1 MFMEWFYITI
11 SIISL
16 GLAIFL
22 LGKAKALEN
31 NNKKRYYFAA
41 TILVIVMIIL
51 DLICR
56 FLEYFEFSC
65 KSILL
70 HTLIVLYFS
79 ASCVTAFFWMMY
91 SEELQISKLISK
103 KIIRIVLLMPLA
115 ILIVI
120 GGVAIY
126 HGWLCVKNDAGYHR
140 GFLFYSQIAIAYLYI
155 FLAAVSAIVRMIFN
169 KGFREKHEYLTIASM
184 AIYPI
189 IFMVLQCVYDNSS
202 YLELGLI
209 LGLYHAYIYM
219 NSFERER
226 YKNYSKIISYSKLF
240 EQSYFIDLETGLCE
254 EIIEKNK
261 NNNNENQKVYYKKN
275 ILNFEELCKGYIDN
289 EVYEEDKE
297 ILRLVTDRE
306 YIKSNLKSYKQY
318 YDCVYREQIDG
329 KIKWYKLYMILQS
342 LNSEYEPSKAL
353 LATINVDDE
362 MQKEEAQRLLLIEAL
377 DEANSANAAKSNFL
391 SNISHE
397 IRTPMNAIVGYTTL
411 ADVNF
416 DNTEKLRDYITKIK
430 NSSTHLLD
438 LINKIL
444 DMSKIESGKI
454 ELDNM
459 QCDIV
464 DIIDT
469 AVKMNSE
476 LAYTKSIN
484 LCYEF
489 NQVLNKDI
497 YADKLRIGQIAINLI
512 SNAVKY
518 TNEFGNVKV
527 SLTEVI
533 KNTDYSNYLLVV
545 EDDGIGMTTEFVE
558 RIFEPFERERTSTDS
573 GVEGTG
579 LGLTITKKIIELMDG
594 SIEIESEAGRGSK
607 ITVSLEFKKQ
617 IVDNKPITRFNDLEV
632 SKLSGK
638 RVLLVED
645 NEINQEIAIELL
657 KLLNIS
663 VDAVDNGQK
672 AIDLLNVVDDDKFDF
687 ILMDI
692 QMPVL
697 DGYETT
703 KCIRNMDGRYQSIP
717 IIAMTANAFSEDI
730 IKEQSVG
737 INGHISKPIEIDKLI
752 SILQKLI

>member
-1 MFMEWFYITI
+1 MLMEWFYITI
-11 SIISL
+11 SLISL

-22 LGKAKALEN
+22 LGKAKALETN
-31 NNKKRYYFAA
+31 DKKRYYFAA

-51 DLICR
+51 DLTCR
-56 FLEYFEFSC
+56 FFEYFDFSC

-79 ASCVTAFFWMMY
+79 ASCVTAYFWMMY
-91 SEELQISKLISK
+91 SEELQISKIISK
-103 KIIRIVLLMPLA
+103 KIIRIALLIPLA

-126 HGWLCVKNDAGYHR
+126 HGWLCENNDAGYHR

-155 FLAAVSAIVRMIFN
+155 FLAAISAIARMIFN

-189 IFMVLQCVYDNSS
+189 IFMVMQCVYDNSS

-261 NNNNENQKVYYKKN
+261 NNDENQRDYYKKN
-275 ILNFEELCKGYIDN
+275 ILNFEEVCRDYIDN
-289 EVYEEDKE
+289 EVYEDDKE
-297 ILRLVTDRE
+297 MLRLVTDRE

-318 YDCVYREQIDG
+318 YDCIYREQING
-329 KIKWYKLYMILQS
+329 KIKWYKLYIILQS

-416 DNTEKLRDYITKIK
+416 DNQEKLREYISKIK
-430 NSSTHLLD
+430 VSSTHLLD

-444 DMSKIESGKI
+444 DMSKIESGKV

-484 LCYEF
+484 LSYEF

-518 TNEFGNVKV
+518 TNEFGNVSV
-527 SLTEVI
+527 TLTEII
-533 KNTDYSNYLLVV
+533 KNTDYSNYVLIV
-545 EDDGIGMTTEFVE
+545 EDDGIGMTNEFVE
-558 RIFEPFERERTSTDS
+558 RIFEPFERERNSTDS

-579 LGLTITKKIIELMDG
+579 LGLAITKKIIDLMDG
-594 SIEIESEAGRGSK
+594 SIEIESETDKGTK
-607 ITVSLEFKKQ
+607 ITVSLEFKKN
-617 IVDNKPITRFNDLEV
+617 IIDNKPIARFNDLEV
-632 SKLSGK
+632 TKLSGK
-638 RVLLVED
+638 KGLLVED

-663 VDAVDNGQK
+663 VDVVDNGQK
-672 AIDLLNVVDDDKFDF
+672 AIDLLNVLDDDKFDF

-703 KCIRNMDGRYQSIP
+703 KCIRSMEGRYQSIP

-737 INGHISKPIEIDKLI
+737 INGHISKPIEMDKLI

>member
-1 MFMEWFYITI
+1 MEWFYIVI
-11 SIISL
+11 SLVSL

-22 LGKAKALEN
+22 MCKAKSLEN

-41 TILVIVMIIL
+41 TILVIVMIVL
-51 DLICR
+51 DLTCR
-56 FLEYFEFSC
+56 ILEYFDFSY
-65 KSILL
+65 KSIFL

-79 ASCVTAFFWMMY
+79 VSCVTAYCWMMY
-91 SEELQISKLISK
+91 SEELQNS
-103 KIIRIVLLMPLA
+103 KIILKLAMKIILLIPLVV
-115 ILIVI
+115 LIVI
-120 GGVAIY
+120 CCTAIY
-126 HGWLCVKNDAGYHR
+126 HGLLCEENDSGFHR

-155 FLAAVSAIVRMIFN
+155 IFSSISAITRMILN

-184 AIYPI
+184 AIYPF

-261 NNNNENQKVYYKKN
+261 SNNLNQKVYKKN
-275 ILNFEELCKGYIDN
+275 ILNFDELSKEYLEN
-289 EVYEEDKE
+289 VVLEEDRE
-297 ILRLVTDRE
+297 ILTLLTDRQ
-306 YIKSNLKSYKQY
+306 YIKNNLKIDKQY
-318 YDCVYREQIDG
+318 YYCIYREQIDG
-329 KIKWYKLYMILQS
+329 KIVWNKMYMILQS
-342 LNSEYEPSKAL
+342 IDSNFIASKAL
-353 LATINVDDE
+353 LVTMNIDDE
-362 MQKEEAQRLLLIEAL
+362 MQKEEAQKLLLIKAL
-377 DEANSANAAKSNFL
+377 EEANLANAAKSNFS

-397 IRTPMNAIVGYTTL
+397 IRTPLNAIVGYTTL
-411 ADVNF
+411 ADINF
-416 DNTEKLRDYITKIK
+416 EDKDKLKDYIGKIK
-430 NSSTHLLD
+430 ASSTHLLE

-444 DMSKIESGKI
+444 DMSKIESGKV

-464 DIIDT
+464 DIIDM
-469 AVKMNSE
+469 AVKMNAE
-476 LAYTKSIN
+476 LAYAKSISLTYN
-484 LCYEF
+484 Y
-489 NQVLNKDI
+489 NKVLNNTV

-512 SNAVKY
+512 SNAIKY
-518 TNEFGNVKV
+518 TNEFGNVNV
-527 SLTEVI
+527 TLNEI
-533 KNTDYSNYLLVV
+533 INNNEYSNYVLIV
-545 EDDGIGMTTEFVE
+545 EDDGIGMNEDFVA
-558 RIFEPFERERTSTDS
+558 RIFEPFERERNSTDS

-579 LGLTITKKIIELMDG
+579 LGLAITKKIIELMDG
-594 SIEIESEAGRGSK
+594 DINIESIPSKGTK
-607 ITVSLEFKKQ
+607 ITVSLELKRQIIEENNTFK
-617 IVDNKPITRFNDLEV
+617 FNNIDS
-632 SKLSGK
+632 SKLDGK
-638 RVLLVED
+638 RALLVED

-663 VDAVDNGQK
+663 VDVVDNGQK
-672 AIDLLNVVDDDKFDF
+672 AIEVLNLTDDDRYDF

-703 KCIRNMDGRYQSIP
+703 KYIRSMDGKYQSIP
-717 IIAMTANAFSEDI
+717 IIAMTANAFNDDI

-737 INGHISKPIEIDKLI
+737 INAHISKPIEIDKLI
-752 SILQKLI
+752 ETLKNLI